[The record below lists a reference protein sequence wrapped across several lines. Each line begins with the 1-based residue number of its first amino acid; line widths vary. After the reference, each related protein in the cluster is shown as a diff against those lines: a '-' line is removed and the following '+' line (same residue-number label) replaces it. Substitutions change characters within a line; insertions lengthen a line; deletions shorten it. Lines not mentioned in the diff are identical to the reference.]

1 LSILPCSHESSLPT
15 KEKIISRALAHPV
28 GLLRKLHCYPAAR
41 TVHKAGIEVSDELE
55 KAADFIL
62 TSIDWPE
69 AEILEI
75 RHFKSDVGCE
85 HGCSLFRV
93 SE

>member
-1 LSILPCSHESSLPT
+1 
-15 KEKIISRALAHPV
+15 
-28 GLLRKLHCYPAAR
+28 LRKLHCYPAAR
-41 TVHKAGIEVSDELE
+41 IVHKAGIEVSDELE
-55 KAADFIL
+55 KAADLTL
-62 TSIDWPE
+62 TSIDWLE

-75 RHFKSDVGCE
+75 RHFKSAVGCE

>member
-1 LSILPCSHESSLPT
+1 
-15 KEKIISRALAHPV
+15 
-28 GLLRKLHCYPAAR
+28 LRKLRCQPAAWI
-41 TVHKAGIEVSDELE
+41 VHKAGIEVSDELE
-55 KAADFIL
+55 KAADLIL
-62 TSIDWPE
+62 TSIDWLE

-75 RHFKSDVGCE
+75 RHFKNAVGCE